1 MQKQNFKR
9 LIEWELQ
16 SLDSRSNPSLFDFL
30 GYRSLLLLFF
40 DLNDDTIQ
48 QLLAKAK
55 TLSLENPAIQLI
67 GIVTNNTATPVAK
80 TQERLEA
87 YNPNFPIF
95 LDKDNKTKARY
106 FIDGVPSW
114 ILSDK
119 AGNIENTYED
129 QKYLTLQRLKDDI
142 LRLAYQH

>member
-67 GIVTNNTATPVAK
+67 GIVTNNTATPVTK
-80 TQERLEA
+80 IQERLEA